1 METCEGIKM
10 KTDKE
15 KLIELLDHA
24 AEVFRFDAWENTDK
38 IADYLI
44 ERGVT
49 IPVRC
54 GECKYSKLDPCEEPE
69 LKDCPLVWECFLDGN
84 CYAENDFCSY
94 GERKEK

>member
-1 METCEGIKM
+1 M
-10 KTDKE
+10 KADRE

-24 AEVFRFDAWENTDK
+24 TEVFWLDAWENTDK

-44 ERGVT
+44 EHGVVV

-54 GECKYSKLDPCEEPE
+54 KDCKYFDEEFDACICDKE
-69 LKDCPLVWECFLDGN
+69 MDRNKW
-84 CYAENDFCSY
+84 FCAD